1 MFSLPVET
9 EVDLLIRDEILGKR
23 AFSKPQY
30 RTIYSEQV
38 RELWWRNKLSKE
50 NFAIEHASAFPELEI
65 FETYCEEKTLDKRLL
80 REIDRAIPYYI
91 LHVLTY
97 EDKHQILLANKK
109 MVRGNIRVE
118 NYIRSSWLGDKELTF
133 DFTEKSIDRLYE
145 SLEEQVLT
153 RAKSSQKNVSEEES
167 NAFLRYFQKMVMSRS
182 YKPVLVM
189 ATLQYGGQISVQN
202 AAAFFRRYYAERIRC
217 GLPIEQGT
225 CVYSDPGA
233 TEKEIEDNLIRNPI
247 TALCGSGYFT
257 YDKATRTFSLA
268 PGLYDALTTD
278 EIDGILQ
285 ICRGKITEYFQRR

>member
-1 MFSLPVET
+1 MFSLPMET
-9 EVDLLIRDEILGKR
+9 EVNNLIRNNILFAR
-23 AFSKPQY
+23 AIHASNDRELFV
-30 RTIYSEQV
+30 TQV
-38 RELWWRNKLSKE
+38 QELWWRNTVSQVS
-50 NFAIEHASAFPELEI
+50 FAIEHTGAFPELEI
-65 FETYCEEKTLDKRLL
+65 FETNLKGKTLDKRLL

-109 MVRGNIRVE
+109 MVRGKILVE
-118 NYIRSSWLGDKELTF
+118 NYIRSSWLKENELTL
-133 DFTEKSIDRLYE
+133 DFAERSIDSLYE
-145 SLEEQVLT
+145 SLRRQVLV
-153 RAKSSQKNVSEEES
+153 KSRSTPHVMYTEERS
-167 NAFLRYFQKMVMSRS
+167 AFLRYFQKMVMSRS
-182 YKPVLVM
+182 YKPILVM

-225 CVYSDPGA
+225 CVYSDPDA

-285 ICRGKITEYFQRR
+285 ICRGKITEYFQRK